1 MVAGSSSP
9 DDAMEEGE
17 EKREEEEKDSLME
30 EDSFENVENEGVTG
44 DNESEPGEGK
54 AIGAMEGSMGIPE
67 ERS

>member
-1 MVAGSSSP
+1 MVADSSSP

-17 EKREEEEKDSLME
+17 EKREEEEKDSLM